1 MCSIFRASRCSGL
14 VLLSDDLVDATAAD
28 PRRPS
33 DQRECCAVRVRAP
46 NFVLELFAQLAHA
59 PLGALEALRERSDA
73 IHGCHKRQAGQFPP
87 QLGQGLS
94 TKPYT

>member
-1 MCSIFRASRCSGL
+1 
-14 VLLSDDLVDATAAD
+14 
-28 PRRPS
+28 
-33 DQRECCAVRVRAP
+33 
-46 NFVLELFAQLAHA
+46 
-59 PLGALEALRERSDA
+59 LRERSDA